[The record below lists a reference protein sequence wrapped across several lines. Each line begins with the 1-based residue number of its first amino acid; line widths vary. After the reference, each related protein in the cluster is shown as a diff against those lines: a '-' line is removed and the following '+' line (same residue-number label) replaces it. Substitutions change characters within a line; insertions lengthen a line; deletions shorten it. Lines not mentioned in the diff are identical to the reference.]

1 MVPILIIA
9 LDVQLSFLDS
19 HKHIYLIANVIPIAT
34 LVFLLK
40 ITII

>member
-9 LDVQLSFLDS
+9 LDVQLNFRDS
-19 HKHIYLIANVIPIAT
+19 HKHIYLIANVISIAI
-34 LVFLLK
+34 LVFLSK